1 MITFNGVFL
10 GIHME
15 DIQFSRKISEEVMN
29 LDDAILGVSVIGD
42 TGKVLI
48 IIFKRVWVT
57 GLNLTGTNIMQTIGL
72 GPKSF

>member
-1 MITFNGVFL
+1 
-10 GIHME
+10 ME

-42 TGKVLI
+42 TGKSTF

-57 GLNLTGTNIMQTIGL
+57 GLNLTGKNIMQTIGL